1 MQTWTTCKHLIIPI
15 INLCLIIFACVI
27 IWLIISTLWD
37 NTWHIDYISI
47 YCKQKSMNLFLLLLI
62 IISTLRLIPCLVI
75 FERMNIRWHFQIFWT
90 SVKSNLGKF
99 ITLFPFMYFVRLSK
113 QIEMVARMKKLCG
126 LSHCRHKRDNFEY
139 IN

>member
-1 MQTWTTCKHLIIPI
+1 MNDVQTFDYTYHKSLPYHICLRNYLI
-15 INLCLIIFACVI
+15 NNKY
-27 IWLIISTLWD
+27 TLGYYMA
-37 NTWHIDYISI
+37 NIDYISI